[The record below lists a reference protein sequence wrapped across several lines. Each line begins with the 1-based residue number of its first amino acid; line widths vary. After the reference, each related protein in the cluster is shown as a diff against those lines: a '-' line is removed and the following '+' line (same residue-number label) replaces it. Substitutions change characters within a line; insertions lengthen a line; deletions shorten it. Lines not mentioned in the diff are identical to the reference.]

1 MREVRITEIQI
12 KGTIIPNDEKS
23 MYDWFGIESTCPN
36 DVSTVLDNAGEED
49 IDVYINSGGGEIF
62 SATEIYSAIQ
72 KYKGNIKL
80 HVTGLAASAASI
92 IMCAGECDISTTS
105 MVMIHNVSSIAQGNY
120 RDFKHESE
128 TLRKAD
134 KAMCQAYVNKTGKS
148 ESEILALMDKET
160 WFTAREAVDLGLC
173 DRVVGRETLVNAY
186 CSIVTDQQRAE
197 YRNAIEKANA
207 QLRLEKIK
215 GDVKI

>member
-12 KGTIIPNDEKS
+12 KGTIIPNDDKS
-23 MYDWFGIESTCPN
+23 MYDWFDIESTCPN
-36 DVSTVLDNAGEED
+36 DVAKALEQADGEDVD
-49 IDVYINSGGGEIF
+49 IYINSGGGEIF
-62 SATEIYSAIQ
+62 SAAEIYSAIQ
-72 KYKGNIKL
+72 KYKGNIRL

-92 IMCAGECDISTTS
+92 IMCAGECDITPTS
-105 MVMIHNVSSIAQGNY
+105 MVMIHNVSSSSYGNFK
-120 RDFKHESE
+120 DFKHESE

-134 KAMCQAYVNKTGKS
+134 KAMCSAYVQKTGKS
-148 ESEILALMDKET
+148 ESDILPLMDKET
-160 WFTAREAVDLGLC
+160 WFTAQEAVDLGLC

-186 CSIVTDQQRAE
+186 CSIVTDQQRNE
-197 YRNAIEKANA
+197 YIKAAKKAKA

>member
-12 KGTIIPNDEKS
+12 KGTIIPNDDKS
-23 MYDWFGIESTCPN
+23 MYDWFDIESTCPN
-36 DVSTVLDNAGEED
+36 DVAKALEQADGEDVD
-49 IDVYINSGGGEIF
+49 IYINSGGGEIF
-62 SATEIYSAIQ
+62 AATEIYSAVQ
-72 KYKGNIKL
+72 KYKGNVKL
-80 HVTGLAASAASI
+80 HVTGQAASAASI
-92 IMCAGECDISTTS
+92 IMCAGECDISATS
-105 MVMIHNVSSIAQGNY
+105 MVMIHNVSSMAQGNY

-148 ESEILALMDKET
+148 EDEILPLMDKET
-160 WFTAREAVDLGLC
+160 WFTAQEAVEIGLC

-186 CSIVTDQQRAE
+186 CSIVTDQQRNE
-197 YRNAIEKANA
+197 YIKAAKKAKA

>member
-12 KGTIIPNDEKS
+12 KGTIIPNDDKS
-23 MYDWFGIESTCPN
+23 MYDWYDIESTCPN
-36 DVSTVLDNAGEED
+36 DVAKALEQADGEDVD
-49 IDVYINSGGGEIF
+49 IYINSGGGEIF
-62 SATEIYSAIQ
+62 AATEIYSAVQ
-72 KYKGNIKL
+72 KYKGNVKL

-92 IMCAGECDISTTS
+92 IMCAGECDISATS
-105 MVMIHNVSSIAQGNY
+105 MVMIHNVSSMAQGNY

-148 ESEILALMDKET
+148 ESEILPLMDKET
-160 WFTAREAVDLGLC
+160 WFTAQEAADLGLC

-186 CSIVTDQQRAE
+186 CSIVTDQQRNE
-197 YRNAIEKANA
+197 YIKAAKKAKA

>member
-12 KGTIIPNDEKS
+12 KGTIIPNDDKS
-23 MYDWFGIESTCPN
+23 MYDWYDIESTCPN
-36 DVSTVLDNAGEED
+36 DVAKALEQAGGED
-49 IDVYINSGGGEIF
+49 VDIYINSGGGEIF
-62 SATEIYSAIQ
+62 AATEIYSAVQ
-72 KYKGNIKL
+72 KYKGNVKL

-92 IMCAGECDISTTS
+92 IMCAGECDISATS
-105 MVMIHNVSSIAQGNY
+105 MVMIHNVSSMAQGNY

-148 ESEILALMDKET
+148 EGEILPLMDKET
-160 WFTAREAVDLGLC
+160 WFTAQEAVDLGLC

-186 CSIVTDQQRAE
+186 CSIVTDQQRNE
-197 YRNAIEKANA
+197 YIKAAKKAKA

>member
-1 MREVRITEIQI
+1 MRGVRITEIQI
-12 KGTIIPNDEKS
+12 KGTIIPNDDKS

-36 DVSTVLDNAGEED
+36 DVAKALEQADGEDVD
-49 IDVYINSGGGEIF
+49 IYINSGGGEIF
-62 SATEIYSAIQ
+62 AATEIYSAVQ
-72 KYKGNIKL
+72 KYKGNVKL

-92 IMCAGECDISTTS
+92 IMCAGECDISATS
-105 MVMIHNVSSIAQGNY
+105 MVMIHNVSSMAQGNY

-148 ESEILALMDKET
+148 ESEILPLMDKET
-160 WFTAREAVDLGLC
+160 WFTAQEAVEIGLC

-186 CSIVTDQQRAE
+186 CSIVTDQQRNE
-197 YRNAIEKANA
+197 YIKAAKKAKA

>member
-12 KGTIIPNDEKS
+12 KGTIIPNDDKS
-23 MYDWFGIESTCPN
+23 MYDWFDIESTCPN
-36 DVSTVLDNAGEED
+36 DVAKALEQADGEDVD
-49 IDVYINSGGGEIF
+49 IYINSGGGEIF

-72 KYKGNIKL
+72 KYKGNIRL
-80 HVTGLAASAASI
+80 HVTGQAASAASI
-92 IMCAGECDISTTS
+92 IMCAGECDITPTS
-105 MVMIHNVSSIAQGNY
+105 MVMIHNVSSSAYGNFK
-120 RDFKHESE
+120 DCKHESE

-134 KAMCQAYVNKTGKS
+134 KAMCD
-148 ESEILALMDKET
+148 ILPLMDKET
-160 WFTAREAVDLGLC
+160 WFTAQEAVDLGLC

-186 CSIVTDQQRAE
+186 CSIVTDQQRNE
-197 YRNAIEKANA
+197 YIKAAKKAKA

>member
-12 KGTIIPNDEKS
+12 KGTIIPNDDKS
-23 MYDWFGIESTCPN
+23 MYDWFDIESTCPN
-36 DVSTVLDNAGEED
+36 DVAKALEQADGEDVD
-49 IDVYINSGGGEIF
+49 IYINSGGGEIF
-62 SATEIYSAIQ
+62 AATEIYSAVQ
-72 KYKGNIKL
+72 KYKGNVKL

-92 IMCAGECDISTTS
+92 IMCAGECDISATS
-105 MVMIHNVSSIAQGNY
+105 MVMIHNVSSTAQGNY

-134 KAMCQAYVNKTGKS
+134 KAMCSAYVHKTGKS
-148 ESEILALMDKET
+148 ESDILPLMDKET
-160 WFTAREAVDLGLC
+160 WFTAQEAVDLGLC
-173 DRVVGRETLVNAY
+173 DRVAGRETLVNAY
-186 CSIVTDQQRAE
+186 CSIVTDQQRNE
-197 YRNAIEKANA
+197 YIKAAKKAKA

>member
-1 MREVRITEIQI
+1 MREVRITEIKI
-12 KGTIIPNDEKS
+12 KGTIIPNDDKS
-23 MYDWFGIESTCPN
+23 MYDWFDIESTCPN
-36 DVSTVLDNAGEED
+36 DVAKALEQADGEDVD
-49 IDVYINSGGGEIF
+49 IYINSGGGEIF

-72 KYKGNIKL
+72 KYKGNIRL

-92 IMCAGECDISTTS
+92 IMCAGECDITPTS
-105 MVMIHNVSSIAQGNY
+105 MVMIHNVSSSAYGNFK
-120 RDFKHESE
+120 DFKHESE

-134 KAMCQAYVNKTGKS
+134 KAMCSAYVHKTGKS
-148 ESEILALMDKET
+148 ESDILALMDKET
-160 WFTAREAVDLGLC
+160 WFTAQEAVDLGLC

-186 CSIVTDQQRAE
+186 CSIVTDQQRNE
-197 YRNAIEKANA
+197 YIKAAKKAKA